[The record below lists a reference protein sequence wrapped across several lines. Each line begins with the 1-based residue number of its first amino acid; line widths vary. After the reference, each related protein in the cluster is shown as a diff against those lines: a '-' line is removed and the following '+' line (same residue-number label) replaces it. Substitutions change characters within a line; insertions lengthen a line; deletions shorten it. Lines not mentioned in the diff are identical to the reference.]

1 MMPMLENL
9 LEIWRARAPREQ
21 MLLAV
26 LGVILLAMGY
36 GLFVLSPAHSA
47 ARAAKARF
55 AAAAVSLREVE
66 AGLAQLS
73 GVAPALKRAQGGS
86 LRSELAR
93 SAQAAGLKVTRLQ
106 PDSEGAI
113 AVWLEPAP
121 PAVVFG
127 WIGTLSREE
136 GISVRR
142 LTLSKGEAGQV
153 QTQIAFSPSGGK

>member
-1 MMPMLENL
+1 MMPMLERL
-9 LEIWRARAPREQ
+9 LEIWRARAPRER

-26 LGVILLAMGY
+26 LGAILLAMGY
-36 GLFVLSPAHSA
+36 SLLVLIPAHSA

-73 GVAPALKRAQGGS
+73 GVAPAPKRAPSGS
-86 LRSELAR
+86 LRSELVR
-93 SAQAAGLKVTRLQ
+93 SAEAIGLKVTRLQ
-106 PDSEGAI
+106 PDSDGAI
-113 AVWLEPAP
+113 AIWLEPAA
-121 PAVVFG
+121 PAAVFG
-127 WIGTLSREE
+127 WIGLLSREE

-153 QTQIAFSPSGGK
+153 QAQIAFSPPGGK